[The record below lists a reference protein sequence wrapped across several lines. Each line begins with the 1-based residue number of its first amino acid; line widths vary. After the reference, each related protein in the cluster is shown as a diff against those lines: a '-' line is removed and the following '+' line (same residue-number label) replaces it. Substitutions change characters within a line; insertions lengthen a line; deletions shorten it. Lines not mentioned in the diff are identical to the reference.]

1 MNGRRLTR
9 WLIVTGGITFCLLSG
24 LLSESVARSTRSHQR
39 QTVRQ
44 RVPPPRRT
52 APVESPTRPSQLA
65 SAEFPPL
72 PSPQNFEEVLL
83 LDADTGQVLFSQ
95 NSNKQWPT
103 ASLAKM
109 MVALLTLE
117 QVESGRVALYTPIII
132 SRRASRAGGRMI
144 NLRPGE
150 VFPLS
155 DLLRAMIVTSAN
167 DAAVAIAEQLYGSVE
182 NCVKAMNRRAR
193 ELGMTQTL
201 YQTPNGLPLTDG
213 TPPDISSAIDMATLA
228 RALVKHRQILEWTS
242 LRAVPFRDGR
252 VMLPNTNHLVGK
264 VTGVDGLK
272 TGFTYKARF
281 NLVTTAQRDQ
291 LRLIAVVMGGQSSG
305 IRFRIAA
312 DLLEWG
318 FAHFTRLRLIKSGE
332 PVGAEVRVEYGSVSM
347 LQPVAATDAAFL
359 VRKGEAGDVQVS
371 LQVPSVVAAPITRH
385 QVLGEVV
392 VRNSKRIL
400 AIVPAL
406 SPWDVPKAR
415 WFPAQR

>member
-1 MNGRRLTR
+1 
-9 WLIVTGGITFCLLSG
+9 
-24 LLSESVARSTRSHQR
+24 
-39 QTVRQ
+39 
-44 RVPPPRRT
+44 
-52 APVESPTRPSQLA
+52 
-65 SAEFPPL
+65 
-72 PSPQNFEEVLL
+72 
-83 LDADTGQVLFSQ
+83 
-95 NSNKQWPT
+95 
-103 ASLAKM
+103 
-109 MVALLTLE
+109 
-117 QVESGRVALYTPIII
+117 
-132 SRRASRAGGRMI
+132 
-144 NLRPGE
+144 
-150 VFPLS
+150 
-155 DLLRAMIVTSAN
+155 
-167 DAAVAIAEQLYGSVE
+167 
-182 NCVKAMNRRAR
+182 
-193 ELGMTQTL
+193 MTQTL

-228 RALVKHRQILEWTS
+228 RTLVKHRQILEWTS

-400 AIVPAL
+400 AIVPAM

>member
-1 MNGRRLTR
+1 
-9 WLIVTGGITFCLLSG
+9 
-24 LLSESVARSTRSHQR
+24 
-39 QTVRQ
+39 
-44 RVPPPRRT
+44 
-52 APVESPTRPSQLA
+52 
-65 SAEFPPL
+65 
-72 PSPQNFEEVLL
+72 
-83 LDADTGQVLFSQ
+83 
-95 NSNKQWPT
+95 
-103 ASLAKM
+103 
-109 MVALLTLE
+109 
-117 QVESGRVALYTPIII
+117 
-132 SRRASRAGGRMI
+132 MI

>member
-1 MNGRRLTR
+1 VKSRRLRR
-9 WLIVTGGITFCLLSG
+9 WLIVTGGVAFCLLSG
-24 LLSESVARSTRSHQR
+24 LRGESVAR
-39 QTVRQ
+39 
-44 RVPPPRRT
+44 PRRHHHHQAVSQGVSRPRR
-52 APVESPTRPSQLA
+52 AP
-65 SAEFPPL
+65 SAVSFTHPARLSAAEYPPL
-72 PSPQNFEEVLL
+72 PSAQTFAEVLL
-83 LDADTGQVLFSQ
+83 QDADTGQILFSQ
-95 NSNKQWPT
+95 NSSKPWPA
-103 ASLAKM
+103 ASLTKM

-117 QVESGRVALYTPIII
+117 EIEGGRLSLQTPVPI

-150 VFPLS
+150 VFPLA

-167 DAAVAIAEQLYGSVE
+167 DAAVAIAERLKGSVE
-182 NCVKAMNRRAR
+182 DCVKAMNRRAR
-193 ELGMTQTL
+193 ELGMSQTL

-213 TPPDISSAIDMATLA
+213 TPPDVSTAEDMATLA
-228 RALVKHRQILEWTS
+228 RALVKHGQILQWTS
-242 LRAVPFRDGR
+242 LHSVPFRDGR
-252 VMLPNTNHLVGK
+252 IMLPNTNHLVGK
-264 VTGVDGLK
+264 VAGVDGLK

-305 IRFRIAA
+305 LRFRVAA

-318 FAHFTRLRLIKSGE
+318 FAHFTRLRLIKGGE
-332 PVGAEVRVEYGSVSM
+332 PVGAEVRVEQGSVSL

-359 VRKGEAGDVQVS
+359 LRKGEAEDFHIS
-371 LQVPSVVAAPITRH
+371 LQLPPVVAAPIARH

-392 VRNSKRIL
+392 IRNSTRVL
-400 AIVPAL
+400 AIIPAL